1 MKRLSTI
8 ICLLLIALSG
18 YAAVGVTARAPST
31 VGVGETFRLEYTVNS
46 ADVAGAPQISSI
58 PGFDV
63 LYGPAIST
71 SQRVSVVNGHTT
83 QMASTSFTFT
93 LKAKSEG
100 TYQLPSVSLNVGG
113 RTLTSNRPTVRVVKS
128 QNPNASAQS
137 SAPQAAPSRPAASS
151 NQTGKLR
158 PEDLFIEVTANKRT
172 VYEQEPVLLSY
183 NVFTTQALEQLQGK
197 MPDLKGFVAKE
208 VPLPHDKH
216 LSLVNRGGR
225 NIQTTTWSRYVMFP
239 QQSGKLT
246 IPSIPFEGVIA
257 LVNRNIDPID
267 AFFFGQSI
275 TTRINQTVHAPSLD
289 ITVKPLPPKPA
300 GFSGAVGNGFTVRA
314 ALTTAKPRENET
326 LTLRLTIHGT
336 GNLDLIT
343 PPQVKF
349 PADFEVLDPQVSL
362 STGAAAP
369 KLTPEGMSGDIII
382 DYYAIPNHQGSYT
395 IPPVSLVWF
404 NPADGQYHT
413 STTAGPITV
422 KVLKGDPNSYAARQ
436 RLRNDDIRYI
446 HLGDS
451 AADSRSG
458 FWGTPLF
465 WCLHLLLIAL
475 FIFIVRAVFSLSRR
489 SRKPSAAKMAG
500 RVGKDI
506 PSTLLALKQFVA
518 ERCGVSEAEVSKDR
532 ISALFAERGVDADL
546 TSRLLTL
553 IDSCELHIYGAATP
567 DPDAAG
573 RLGTEAAE
581 VIARLRKQLKKVKK

>member
-1 MKRLSTI
+1 MRKI
-8 ICLLLIALSG
+8 IAIGESVLDTVYSG
-18 YAAVGVTARAPST
+18 DQPTR
-31 VGVGETFRLEYTVNS
+31 
-46 ADVAGAPQISSI
+46 
-58 PGFDV
+58 
-63 LYGPAIST
+63 
-71 SQRVSVVNGHTT
+71 
-83 QMASTSFTFT
+83 SF
-93 LKAKSEG
+93 
-100 TYQLPSVSLNVGG
+100 VGG
-113 RTLTSNRPTVRVVKS
+113 R
-128 QNPNASAQS
+128 
-137 SAPQAAPSRPAASS
+137 
-151 NQTGKLR
+151 
-158 PEDLFIEVTANKRT
+158 IAN
-172 VYEQEPVLLSY
+172 
-183 NVFTTQALEQLQGK
+183 
-197 MPDLKGFVAKE
+197 
-208 VPLPHDKH
+208 
-216 LSLVNRGGR
+216 
-225 NIQTTTWSRYVMFP
+225 
-239 QQSGKLT
+239 
-246 IPSIPFEGVIA
+246 
-257 LVNRNIDPID
+257 
-267 AFFFGQSI
+267 
-275 TTRINQTVHAPSLD
+275 
-289 ITVKPLPPKPA
+289 
-300 GFSGAVGNGFTVRA
+300 
-314 ALTTAKPRENET
+314 
-326 LTLRLTIHGT
+326 
-336 GNLDLIT
+336 
-343 PPQVKF
+343 
-349 PADFEVLDPQVSL
+349 
-362 STGAAAP
+362 AAAILGTMGLP
-369 KLTPEGMSGDIII
+369 VAMVSECCADRVGDIII

-413 STTAGPITV
+413 STTGGPITV